1 MKQET
6 ESFHREEWDF
16 RSQPHPN
23 KQGDDWTKGHRFD
36 FLPEDEVWFCWQYEL
51 DRFGPDA
58 PYVLDWRKTAKA
70 QTFNALLEHYWFP
83 AVFGGMNWA
92 KLKVQRSKLKR
103 MNKLKGTKLT
113 LLTACDRHGR
123 V

>member
-1 MKQET
+1 MAA
-6 ESFHREEWDF
+6 S
-16 RSQPHPN
+16 
-23 KQGDDWTKGHRFD
+23 GDGFGKLVFQRGATGHR
-36 FLPEDEVWFCWQYEL
+36 P
-51 DRFGPDA
+51 G
-58 PYVLDWRKTAKA
+58 RK
-70 QTFNALLEHYWFP
+70 LWWFP

-92 KLKVQRSKLKR
+92 KLKVQSSKLKR